1 MLRCIEDTDQCM
13 LLIKDLQERIRQTF
27 TTEIQN
33 EDVLNQDY
41 IRRVLH
47 LRKVTTKVSFTEIGM
62 NSFTCLSEPSIC

>member
-1 MLRCIEDTDQCM
+1 M

-62 NSFTCLSEPSIC
+62 N